1 MPIDE
6 RGVEPEGLPRH
17 VVERATVVQAAGKNY
32 YFEWSASVCER
43 DDGNSDGIRFE
54 PRETYQPPN
63 VWVWIRQLSD
73 VP

>member
-1 MPIDE
+1 MPIDG
-6 RGVEPEGLPRH
+6 GVVELEVLLSH
-17 VVERATVVQAAGKNY
+17 VVERVTVVQAAGKNY

-43 DDGNSDGIRFE
+43 DHGSSDGIRFE

-63 VWVWIRQLSD
+63 VWVWIRQLND